1 VTATENSELESLILH
16 IKGLVFVQALLEA
29 RGAAAAELAE
39 HRAELERE
47 RRRLAE
53 LVRHDVPNAA

>member
-1 VTATENSELESLILH
+1 MPDQRELESLSLH
-16 IKGLVFVQALLEA
+16 IKGLLFVQALLEA
-29 RGAAAAELAE
+29 RGAGPAELAE

-53 LVRHDVPNAA
+53 LVAHHVPHAA